1 MKIGIIN
8 IPNCN
13 TTSIYH
19 TMTLFS
25 NDVAAIN
32 SCKEIKSK
40 DIIILPGVGNAY
52 SVSKFLEKNG
62 YFEEI
67 KEFEN
72 KNKKIIGICLG
83 MQMLFKDLNE
93 GGSSKGLGFFS
104 SEVLEI
110 SKISKLKTNIG
121 WRKIKSVD
129 KNFLENENYYY
140 FCHSYYVNIND
151 EDYSFLKC
159 VTEENPRIPAII
171 HKNNIFGLQFHPEKS
186 QKKGITLI
194 KKFLEF

>member
-25 NDVAAIN
+25 NDVAAID

-62 YFEEI
+62 YFDEI

-93 GGSSKGLGFFS
+93 GGNSKGLGFFS

-151 EDYSFLKC
+151 EDCSFLKC

-171 HKNNIFGLQFHPEKS
+171 QKNNIFGLQFHPEKS
-186 QKKGITLI
+186 QKKGIMLI

>member
-1 MKIGIIN
+1 MKIGILN

-25 NDVAAIN
+25 NDVTAIN
-32 SCKEIKSK
+32 FCKEIKSK

-83 MQMLFKDLNE
+83 MQMLFKNLNE
-93 GGSSKGLGFFS
+93 GGSSKGLGFFT

-151 EDYSFLKC
+151 EDYNFLKC
-159 VTEENPRIPAII
+159 VREENPRIPAII

-186 QKKGITLI
+186 QKKGIMLI

>member
-25 NDVAAIN
+25 NDVAAID

-62 YFEEI
+62 YFDEI

-93 GGSSKGLGFFS
+93 GGNSKGLGFFS

-171 HKNNIFGLQFHPEKS
+171 QKNNIFGLQFHPEKS
-186 QKKGITLI
+186 QKKGIMLI

>member
-25 NDVAAIN
+25 NDVAAID

-40 DIIILPGVGNAY
+40 DTIILPGVGNAY

-62 YFEEI
+62 YFDEI

-93 GGSSKGLGFFS
+93 GGNSKGFGFFS

-110 SKISKLKTNIG
+110 SKINKLKTNIG
-121 WRKIKSVD
+121 WRKIKSID

-171 HKNNIFGLQFHPEKS
+171 QKNNIFGLQFHPEKS
-186 QKKGITLI
+186 QKKGIMLI

>member
-25 NDVAAIN
+25 NDVAAID

-62 YFEEI
+62 YFDEI

-151 EDYSFLKC
+151 EDCSFLKC

-171 HKNNIFGLQFHPEKS
+171 QKNNIFGLQFHPEKS
-186 QKKGITLI
+186 QKKGIMLI

>member
-1 MKIGIIN
+1 
-8 IPNCN
+8 
-13 TTSIYH
+13 
-19 TMTLFS
+19 MTLFS
-25 NDVAAIN
+25 NDVAAID

-62 YFEEI
+62 YFDEI

-93 GGSSKGLGFFS
+93 GGNSKGLGFFS

-171 HKNNIFGLQFHPEKS
+171 QKNNIFGLQFHPEKS
-186 QKKGITLI
+186 QKKGIMLI